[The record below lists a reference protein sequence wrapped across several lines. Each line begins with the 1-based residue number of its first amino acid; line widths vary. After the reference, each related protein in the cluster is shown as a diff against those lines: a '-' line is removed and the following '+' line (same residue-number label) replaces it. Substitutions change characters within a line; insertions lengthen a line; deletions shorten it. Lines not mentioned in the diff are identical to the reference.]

1 MCDFSSK
8 SRHNWHYVL
17 FYVCCLRYCKC
28 TSFKQITT
36 EVLPKMDFGHHCR
49 LTENGDAHGL
59 LHLLWGAG
67 GDVGFLLGIHCFFL
81 IKCLVSWFYFVS
93 LHKPIWVS
101 MCYGTLPRGRT
112 LVLPL
117 LFIACVE
124 SSIFIELCAILQKY
138 DFSSKPQLAITAALQ
153 GMAVR
158 MVFSIC
164 CGALAMCR
172 LFV

>member
-1 MCDFSSK
+1 
-8 SRHNWHYVL
+8 
-17 FYVCCLRYCKC
+17 
-28 TSFKQITT
+28 
-36 EVLPKMDFGHHCR
+36 
-49 LTENGDAHGL
+49 
-59 LHLLWGAG
+59 
-67 GDVGFLLGIHCFFL
+67 
-81 IKCLVSWFYFVS
+81 
-93 LHKPIWVS
+93 
-101 MCYGTLPRGRT
+101 MCYGTLPCGRT